1 MQNYKK
7 RSGYEIMMDILEAS
21 MNGANKTKIVYSAY
35 LNFKQA
41 NQYIGHLKEVEL
53 LRENRNGRKIIYQT
67 TEKGKEVLSK
77 YKDLE
82 NVIEL

>member
-1 MQNYKK
+1 MRDYKK

-21 MNGANKTKIVYSAY
+21 MTGANKTKIVYSAY

-41 NQYIGHLKEVEL
+41 KQYIEHLEEVEL
-53 LRENRNGRKIIYQT
+53 LREKNSGRKKIYQT
-67 TEKGKEVLSK
+67 TEKGKEVLAK

-82 NVIEL
+82 SVISI

>member
-1 MQNYKK
+1 MWDYKK
-7 RSGYEIMMDILEAS
+7 RSGYEIMMGILEAS

-41 NQYIGHLKEVEL
+41 KQYIKHLVDAEL
-53 LRENRNGRKIIYQT
+53 LSEKNTNGKIIYQT
-67 TEKGKEVLSK
+67 TEKGKKVLSK